1 MSADQLTY
9 IGAALGV
16 AVLVLALVLLTFC
29 RIKCRRAAFALGR
42 TKETHLQISYTTMY
56 LYWVLSF
63 LSLQTKTKAPMNVQ
77 ETLGR
82 TASFPLH

>member
-1 MSADQLTY
+1 MSTDQL
-9 IGAALGV
+9 IFKGAALGV

-29 RIKCRRAAFALGR
+29 RIKRRRAAFALGR

-63 LSLQTKTKAPMNVQ
+63 LSLQTKTKAPMNVR
-77 ETLGR
+77 ETLGG
-82 TASFPLH
+82 TASFPPH